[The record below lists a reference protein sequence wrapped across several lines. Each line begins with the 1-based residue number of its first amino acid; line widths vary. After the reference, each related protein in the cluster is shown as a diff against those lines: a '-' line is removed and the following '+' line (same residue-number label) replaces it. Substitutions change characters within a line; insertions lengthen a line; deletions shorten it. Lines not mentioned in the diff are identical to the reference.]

1 MMNKTKM
8 ILASLIC
15 SLILSVFQTTV
26 RAFELTEIKNNSSN
40 KSFEIA
46 EEISKNIEF
55 DDVVAKSPLSIGDKT
70 IELYVE
76 FENTKKALDKL
87 YSKYSFVFD
96 ELKSK

>member
-76 FENTKKALDKL
+76 FENTKK
-87 YSKYSFVFD
+87 SIG
-96 ELKSK
+96 